1 MAVHSIC
8 LRRHALVMI
17 TPLVTGL
24 FALAGVGFGVML
36 EPIRARVAR
45 GTRVLEERS
54 IRCAR
59 LIEATGMSRSRVLW
73 LFRAHRRSLEGQE
86 PLTHAE
92 IRDITEE
99 YWASRNELRQAV
111 LLVQLSGPAE
121 LADQATIVLD
131 TEQKMRY
138 VWFADNVSVGE
149 HNAEPSKELW
159 EAVHDFEVTV
169 KHFTELARKFTQ

>member
-1 MAVHSIC
+1 M
-8 LRRHALVMI
+8 L
-17 TPLVTGL
+17 TPFVTGL

-45 GTRVLEERS
+45 RSRVLEERS
-54 IRCAR
+54 LRCAR

-73 LFRAHRRSLEGQE
+73 LFRAHRRPLEGQV
-86 PLTHAE
+86 PMTPTE

-111 LLVQLSGPAE
+111 LLVQLSGPTE

-131 TEQKMRY
+131 TEQKMRLA
-138 VWFADNVSVGE
+138 WFAENVAISE
-149 HNAEPSKELW
+149 HNAEPSEELW
-159 EAVHDFEVTV
+159 EVVHQFEAAV
-169 KHFTELARKFTQ
+169 KQFTRLARKNTQ